1 MINDVFRGFGV
12 RVQLINKNPITDPDN
27 VKKDYR
33 DAFLKVRETLTRIGI
48 ASKKEKILYQSCHLL
63 YKQGQYS
70 ILHFKE
76 LFGMDN
82 RPHTFSEEDRLR
94 RNKIVALLEEWSLVK
109 VLEPNKIDDQSS
121 FANLKILR
129 YEEKGDWSLKQKY
142 PIGKKKSN
150 VRADRDL

>member
-1 MINDVFRGFGV
+1 MDNEVFRGFGV
-12 RVQLINKNPITDPDN
+12 QVQLVNKDSIKITGN

-48 ASKKEKILYQSCHLL
+48 ASKKDKVLYQSCHLL
-63 YKQGQYS
+63 FKQGCYS

-76 LFGMDN
+76 LFGLDN

-94 RNKIVALLEEWSLVK
+94 RNKVVSLLEEWGLVK
-109 VLEPNKIDDQSS
+109 VLEPDKIQDKAS

-129 YEEKGDWSLKQKY
+129 YEEKGEWTLKQKY
-142 PIGKKKSN
+142 AIGKKKSHFN
-150 VRADRDL
+150 KE

>member
-1 MINDVFRGFGV
+1 MENVSPFREFGVQVQLVNKTPTHSNDV
-12 RVQLINKNPITDPDN
+12 
-27 VKKDYR
+27 KKEYR

-48 ASKKEKILYQSCHLL
+48 ASKKDKVLYQSCHLL

-94 RNKIVALLEEWSLVK
+94 RNKIVSLLEEWGLVN
-109 VLEPNKIDDQSS
+109 VIEEEKIKDKAT

-129 YEEKGDWSLKQKY
+129 YEEKDDWVLK
-142 PIGKKKSN
+142 
-150 VRADRDL
+150 